1 MPVLEYRYHNR
12 VATLKKM
19 GLALQLTRVIKVSHK
34 NIMRKSEW
42 PQSFISAIKHVWCIL
57 GRSQAK
63 FKFNLFE
70 LLPH

>member
-12 VATLKKM
+12 VATLKK
-19 GLALQLTRVIKVSHK
+19 LTRVIKASHK

-42 PQSFISAIKHVWCIL
+42 PQFFISAIKHFWCIL
-57 GRSQAK
+57 GRIQAK

-70 LLPH
+70 LLHH